1 MSPLR
6 SLSCALL
13 VVAAFAATG
22 ALAATE
28 TFDED
33 RAMSSLK
40 DSGCTKCHSLNKR
53 KKGPSYR
60 EVARKYGSK
69 PDAMDILRKHLSG
82 GAVVKSEDGDEEHA
96 TPKTNDKVE
105 IDNLIRF
112 ILYSKYD

>member
-6 SLSCALL
+6 SLSRALL
-13 VVAAFAATG
+13 
-22 ALAATE
+22 LAATLVASGAVAAPE
-28 TFDED
+28 PFDED
-33 RAMSSLK
+33 RAVSSLK

-60 EVARKYGSK
+60 EVARKYSTK
-69 PDAMDILRKHLSG
+69 NDAMDILRRHLSG

-96 TPKTNDKVE
+96 TPKTNDKAE

-112 ILYSKYD
+112 ILYSKYE